1 MIHIRFG
8 VPISYLCCRFCNTP
22 EHDDYEPSG
31 REGESEVWGGGST
44 TCVGNVVEAG
54 GSGVIEA
61 PHWDDVAQLYRPSL
75 VSDLI
80 VVTR

>member
-1 MIHIRFG
+1 MITSRRG
-8 VPISYLCCRFCNTP
+8 
-22 EHDDYEPSG
+22 G
-31 REGESEVWGGGST
+31 GGESGVWGGGST
-44 TCVGNVVEAG
+44 TCIGNIVEAG

-61 PHWDDVAQLYRPSL
+61 PHWDGVAQLYRPSF

>member
-31 REGESEVWGGGST
+31 REGESEVWGEEVQRALEISSRRAGRGSLR
-44 TCVGNVVEAG
+44 
-54 GSGVIEA
+54 
-61 PHWDDVAQLYRPSL
+61 H
-75 VSDLI
+75 LI
-80 VVTR
+80 GMVWRNCTGQVLCQI